1 VTSEKLTM
9 LIISAIVVIGFGGV
23 LLAWMAFPP
32 RADSDLLAGLTGALA
47 AGYLQVINYWF
58 TKAKES

>member
-1 VTSEKLTM
+1 
-9 LIISAIVVIGFGGV
+9 
-23 LLAWMAFPP
+23 MAFPP

-58 TKAKES
+58 TKTKES